1 MNAPPPVVVD
11 SSVAI
16 AIVRNEPGAE
26 ALRVAVDQWTILGR
40 SLLVPSLFWLEVVN
54 ALAQRHRYRGLDVL
68 HAIHEL
74 DELTITTVESDRAQ
88 VIKTIDLVERF
99 GLTSYDASYLA
110 LAHLYGGDIAT
121 LDLELARAAGARA
134 IALDGRRRLSEPT
147 AVHEYDVTWPNYK
160 GASAYLARLR
170 AEARAA
176 GAG

>member
-1 MNAPPPVVVD
+1 MIGPPPIILD

-16 AIVRNEPGAE
+16 AIVRNESGAA

-40 SLLVPSLFWLEVVN
+40 PLMVPTIFWLEVVN

-121 LDLELARAAGARA
+121 LDLELVRAAGARA
-134 IALDGRRRLSEPT
+134 IVLDGRRRLSEASTPYE
-147 AVHEYDVTWPNYK
+147 HDVTWPNYK
-160 GASAYLARLR
+160 GASAFLAKLR
-170 AEARAA
+170 AEAREAAA
-176 GAG
+176 G

>member
-1 MNAPPPVVVD
+1 MNTPPPVIVD

-40 SLLVPSLFWLEVVN
+40 PLLVPSLFWLEVVN
-54 ALAQRHRYRGLDVL
+54 ALARGHRYRGLDVL

-134 IALDGRRRLSEPT
+134 IVLDGRRRLSEPT
-147 AVHEYDVTWPNYK
+147 AVYEHDVTWPNYK
-160 GASAYLARLR
+160 GASAYLAKLR